1 MAKMKSELSVKN
13 QYYIPKHRYY
23 ELRHFCLQYPEWR
36 AARNAVGCISSADI
50 SGVSVKQNCSD
61 PVARAAEMRLFYE
74 NRMNMIDRI
83 AKEADPSLYSYIFKG
98 VTEHMYGEAM
108 DIRIRGVSS
117 EALYRFIISQPG
129 VRYAYKINDTNVH
142 FDIPKGSR

>member
-1 MAKMKSELSVKN
+1 MAKLKSELSVKN

-23 ELRHFCLQYPEWR
+23 ELRHFCLQYPEWC
-36 AARNAVGCISSADI
+36 AARNAVGCISSTDI

-83 AKEADPSLYSYIFKG
+83 AKETDPSLYSYIFKG
-98 VTEHMYGEAM
+98 VTEGLSYDILRARM
-108 DIRIRGVSS
+108 DIPCCREVYY
-117 EALYRFIISQPG
+117 EAYRRFFWLLD
-129 VRYAYKINDTNVH
+129 RERN
-142 FDIPKGSR
+142 

>member
-1 MAKMKSELSVKN
+1 MAKLKSELSVKN

-61 PVARAAEMRLFYE
+61 PVARAAEMRLFYF
-74 NRMNMIDRI
+74 
-83 AKEADPSLYSYIFKG
+83 L
-98 VTEHMYGEAM
+98 
-108 DIRIRGVSS
+108 
-117 EALYRFIISQPG
+117 
-129 VRYAYKINDTNVH
+129 INY
-142 FDIPKGSR
+142 

>member
-1 MAKMKSELSVKN
+1 MAKLKSELSVRN

-23 ELRHFCLQYPEWR
+23 ELRHFCLQYPEWC
-36 AARNAVGCISSADI
+36 AARNAVGCISSTDI

-83 AKEADPSLYSYIFKG
+83 AKETDPSLYSYILSH
-98 VTEHMYGEAM
+98 TLRGEQAIEVL
-108 DIRIRGVSS
+108 DSKPVIFSADAEYIRAKSY
-117 EALYRFIISQPG
+117 YRIGQKENA
-129 VRYAYKINDTNVH
+129 RLKICFV
-142 FDIPKGSR
+142 